1 MWKPRPTN
9 TCMCCCDLFMHLTF
23 GGEAGCLWT
32 RRIGAEVCPPR
43 RTPSWETRS
52 HSLFGWW
59 GCAYS
64 VVPPGLRWE
73 REGRAKARDRSA
85 MEKVKSKLFH
95 YIDTISTQRGQMY
108 KMHSCG
114 FENKGKRKKIPLK
127 RTYVLQALTQAYTAN
142 STSEAGICLCFSALL
157 HLSSVFMSLHI
168 DAVQA
173 SSIFSIMCGC
183 GYRAAWDL
191 LSVGIFKPLA
201 SQRQFRCDP
210 CVLPLPRVE
219 FFSIISGAA

>member
-1 MWKPRPTN
+1 MRKPRPTN
-9 TCMCCCDLFMHLTF
+9 TCMSCCDLFMHLTF

-108 KMHSCG
+108 KMHSWVWKSGQKEEDPIKAYICPPG
-114 FENKGKRKKIPLK
+114 TDASLHSKQHERGRNLFVLFSPAASQLCFHVP
-127 RTYVLQALTQAYTAN
+127 TYWCC
-142 STSEAGICLCFSALL
+142 AGIKYFL
-157 HLSSVFMSLHI
+157 HYVWMWVSSCVGSFE
-168 DAVQA
+168 
-173 SSIFSIMCGC
+173 C
-183 GYRAAWDL
+183 GY
-191 LSVGIFKPLA
+191 F
-201 SQRQFRCDP
+201 
-210 CVLPLPRVE
+210 
-219 FFSIISGAA
+219 

>member
-1 MWKPRPTN
+1 MRKPHPTN
-9 TCMCCCDLFMHLTF
+9 TCMSCCDLFMHLTF

-95 YIDTISTQRGQMY
+95 YIDTISTQRGQDALLWVWKSGQKEEDPIKAY
-108 KMHSCG
+108 ICPPGTDASLHSKQHERGRNLFVLFSPAASQLC
-114 FENKGKRKKIPLK
+114 FHVP
-127 RTYVLQALTQAYTAN
+127 TYWCC
-142 STSEAGICLCFSALL
+142 AGIKYFL
-157 HLSSVFMSLHI
+157 HYVWMWVSSCVGSFE
-168 DAVQA
+168 
-173 SSIFSIMCGC
+173 C
-183 GYRAAWDL
+183 GY
-191 LSVGIFKPLA
+191 F
-201 SQRQFRCDP
+201 
-210 CVLPLPRVE
+210 
-219 FFSIISGAA
+219 

>member
-1 MWKPRPTN
+1 
-9 TCMCCCDLFMHLTF
+9 MHLTF

-43 RTPSWETRS
+43 RTPSSETRS

-85 MEKVKSKLFH
+85 MEKVKSKLCH

-142 STSEAGICLCFSALL
+142 STSEAGICFQLFSPAASQLCFHVPTYWCCAGIKYFL
-157 HLSSVFMSLHI
+157 HYVWMWVSSCVGSFE
-168 DAVQA
+168 
-173 SSIFSIMCGC
+173 C
-183 GYRAAWDL
+183 GY
-191 LSVGIFKPLA
+191 F
-201 SQRQFRCDP
+201 
-210 CVLPLPRVE
+210 
-219 FFSIISGAA
+219 

>member
-1 MWKPRPTN
+1 MRKPRPTN
-9 TCMCCCDLFMHLTF
+9 TCMSCCDLFMHLTF

-85 MEKVKSKLFH
+85 MEKVKSKLFR
-95 YIDTISTQRGQMY
+95 YIDTISTQRGQDALLWVWKSGQKEEDPIKAY
-108 KMHSCG
+108 ICPPGTDASLHSKQHERGRNLFVLFSPAASQLC
-114 FENKGKRKKIPLK
+114 FHVP
-127 RTYVLQALTQAYTAN
+127 TYWCC
-142 STSEAGICLCFSALL
+142 AGIKYFL
-157 HLSSVFMSLHI
+157 HYVWMWVSSCVGSFE
-168 DAVQA
+168 
-173 SSIFSIMCGC
+173 C
-183 GYRAAWDL
+183 GY
-191 LSVGIFKPLA
+191 F
-201 SQRQFRCDP
+201 
-210 CVLPLPRVE
+210 
-219 FFSIISGAA
+219 